1 MNTDEQVSKC
11 SSDFV
16 FHLLTTLCLVL
27 YQLFLYNLLNFM
39 SIGMRVLD
47 PLELALRKIVT
58 AIWVLGME
66 PGSSGRAAG
75 ALNH

>member
-1 MNTDEQVSKC
+1 
-11 SSDFV
+11 
-16 FHLLTTLCLVL
+16 
-27 YQLFLYNLLNFM
+27 M